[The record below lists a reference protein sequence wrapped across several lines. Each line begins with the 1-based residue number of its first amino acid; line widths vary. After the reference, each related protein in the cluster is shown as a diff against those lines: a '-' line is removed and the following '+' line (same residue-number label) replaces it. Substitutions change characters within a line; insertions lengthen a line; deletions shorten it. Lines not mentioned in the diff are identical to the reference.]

1 MKSSSKDICMKTG
14 PFYIKASF
22 VYKVITKETNV
33 FYCKNYKV
41 FYLKVTAEHSLF

>member
-14 PFYIKASF
+14 SFYIKASF

-33 FYCKNYKV
+33 FYCKNYYKV
-41 FYLKVTAEHSLF
+41 MIKYFV

>member
-14 PFYIKASF
+14 SFYIKASF

-41 FYLKVTAEHSLF
+41 FCLKVTAEHSLF